1 MSIWELPGIGLP
13 IVFNPPML
21 RTLPAVGHPIRMRTI
36 FQSFLRRGKD
46 QDSFQNR
53 FPDRPVFWVGSGT
66 GALTLSL
73 ESISRGSH
81 KKQVILPAYTCPSV
95 LASVIKAGLKP
106 VLCDINLNDF
116 NFKTENL
123 KLKICEDTLA
133 VIAVHLFGIPENIF
147 NLRELTKKEGV
158 VLIEDAAQAFGNKIL
173 LNSFSLNTPNLT
185 LNTNQYL
192 GSFGDI
198 GIFSFGR
205 GKPLSFL
212 NGGAVLVN
220 DEKYHKTVQEFHS
233 SLSGSNH
240 SPPTVLYFF
249 NLLIYSIFYHPNLY
263 WIPNNIPWLKLG
275 ETIFS
280 LDFEIGRLNPNA
292 LRIGRALIKNFEKIR
307 EKRGQIARAYRD
319 RLKNIQEEFVYIPE
333 WDKENISLL
342 RFPIVF
348 KSKEKR
354 NRILLELKERGLGAT
369 GMYPVPLN
377 EQEGIPGYLFKEEG
391 KLYPNAKHHS
401 ERILTLPLHEYVRI
415 KDIEIICRVI
425 EKHLKN

>member
-1 MSIWELPGIGLP
+1 
-13 IVFNPPML
+13 
-21 RTLPAVGHPIRMRTI
+21 
-36 FQSFLRRGKD
+36 
-46 QDSFQNR
+46 
-53 FPDRPVFWVGSGT
+53 
-66 GALTLSL
+66 
-73 ESISRGSH
+73 
-81 KKQVILPAYTCPSV
+81 
-95 LASVIKAGLKP
+95 
-106 VLCDINLNDF
+106 LNDF

-158 VLIEDAAQAFGNKIL
+158 VLIEDAAQAFGNKIF
-173 LNSFSLNTPNLT
+173 LNSFSLNTHNLPF
-185 LNTNQYL
+185 NTNQYL

-263 WIPNNIPWLKLG
+263 WIPNNVPWLKLG

-307 EKRGQIARAYRD
+307 EKREQIARAYRD

-333 WDKENISLL
+333 RDEENISLL

-354 NRILLELKERGLGAT
+354 DRILLELKKRGLGAT

-377 EQEGIPGYLFKEEG
+377 EQEGIPGNLFKEEG

-401 ERILTLPLHEYVRI
+401 DRILTLPLHEYVRI
-415 KDIEIICRVI
+415 KDIEIIYRVI